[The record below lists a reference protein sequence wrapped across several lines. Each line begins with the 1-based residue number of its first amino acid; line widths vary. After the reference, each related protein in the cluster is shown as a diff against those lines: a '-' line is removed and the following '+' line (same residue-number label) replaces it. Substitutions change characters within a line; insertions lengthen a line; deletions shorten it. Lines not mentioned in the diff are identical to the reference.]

1 VSSNV
6 QPARQPGTSAGSQ
19 IYQLKVSAYDR
30 VASLLLALIVLVGM
44 AVGLMFLIWLTSVI
58 SFRPAAAQVEPIFDL
73 KGRGEAAEGIA
84 RDLEE
89 PGLEE
94 LPEMEPQLAET
105 LELIPDVV
113 SSNAAALEAFEG
125 NAAESGSGSGLGDS
139 RARGP
144 GGEGEID
151 AVPEWERLEARLSSR
166 NLREYITQLDY
177 FGIELGALD
186 RESPRVDYARNFAK
200 TKPDTRTG
208 TRDGEN
214 RAGRLY
220 FVHEQSALMQFDRT
234 LLERGGIK
242 TKGRILAQFFPHEL
256 RQDLLAK
263 EQARLGGR
271 SLADVRKTVFAI
283 RTTSGGGMEF
293 YVVEQTYR

>member
-1 VSSNV
+1 MHE
-6 QPARQPGTSAGSQ
+6 
-19 IYQLKVSAYDR
+19 LKVSAYDR
-30 VASLLLALIVLVGM
+30 VSSLLLSLLVLVGL

-58 SFRPAAAQVEPIFDL
+58 SFRPPAAKVEPLFDL
-73 KGRGEAAEGIA
+73 KGRGEAAEGFA

-105 LELIPDVV
+105 LEAITDVV
-113 SSNAAALEAFEG
+113 TSQSAAMIEFEG

-144 GGEGEID
+144 GGEGDID
-151 AVPEWERLEARLSSR
+151 AVPEWERLEARMSGR
-166 NLREYITQLDY
+166 NLSEYVTQLDY
-177 FGIELGALD
+177 FAIELGALD
-186 RESPRVDYARNFAK
+186 RESPGVDYARNFAK
-200 TKPDTRTG
+200 AKPDTRSG
-208 TRDGEN
+208 TRDQEN

-220 FVHEQSALMQFDRT
+220 FVHSRSALQEWDRL

-242 TKGRILAQFFPHEL
+242 TRGRILAQFYPHEL

-263 EQARLGGR
+263 EQSRLGGR
-271 SLADVRKTVFAI
+271 SLSDVLKTIFAI
-283 RTTSGGGMEF
+283 RTRGDGGMEF